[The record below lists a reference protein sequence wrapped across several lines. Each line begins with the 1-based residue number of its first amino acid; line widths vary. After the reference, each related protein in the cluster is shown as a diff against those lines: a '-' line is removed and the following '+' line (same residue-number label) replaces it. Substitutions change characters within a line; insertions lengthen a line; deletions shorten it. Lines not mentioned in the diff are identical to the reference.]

1 MEKEKRTTEEAETV
15 VGEVLSQ
22 DEITEKKR
30 ARERRSSFRYVPGS
44 MVTKSN
50 DLIQKTKY
58 TLPRTQQKILFVLM
72 SKIDQKN
79 DKDPTKIYEIT
90 FNEFSKL
97 TGVQTMDTHYLNYLQ
112 KTITDLAGRGFW
124 VRTEEGYKFVR
135 WLGGDPEVNLKRKVI
150 RLQFGTTIWPQ
161 ITQLTS
167 NYTSYSIEY
176 LLMMKS
182 TYSMRIYEILLSYD
196 NGSKDY
202 GYTNGIVFE
211 PVNEQILSK
220 FHEKRNDLVGF
231 KFKKFDMDEFKALL
245 SVPRDD
251 EKEKGSRAKKKED
264 GKYDREKPLS
274 EKYKTFGEF
283 EKNVLRTV
291 KAEINEMTDL
301 WFDYAPARERGER
314 KYKYLYI
321 FIKYK
326 TKEEMKDIR
335 TYHESI
341 KGDTEIIKESKA
353 RKKKAPTPEAQAE
366 LHEEALLPFPD
377 DVFTIKYRKLIGI
390 IKVKAE
396 YSTYEEK
403 LSAEQKNTLNDI
415 FTYTSKILTNE
426 KRRDEAEEMVECLN
440 RIIKDNKGLSTWAL
454 GMCAKFI
461 AMRGTSTQNQ
471 TQTTEQEKKKSPQ
484 YYRAVVY
491 NETIENSAN
500 LVADG
505 QQMLKSLD
513 YSDKFKSS
521 IFMSQFEED

>member
-22 DEITEKKR
+22 DEISEKKR

-79 DKDPTKIYEIT
+79 DKDPSKIYEIT

-220 FHEKRNDLVGF
+220 FHEN
-231 KFKKFDMDEFKALL
+231 
-245 SVPRDD
+245 
-251 EKEKGSRAKKKED
+251 
-264 GKYDREKPLS
+264 
-274 EKYKTFGEF
+274 
-283 EKNVLRTV
+283 
-291 KAEINEMTDL
+291 
-301 WFDYAPARERGER
+301 
-314 KYKYLYI
+314 
-321 FIKYK
+321 
-326 TKEEMKDIR
+326 
-335 TYHESI
+335 
-341 KGDTEIIKESKA
+341 
-353 RKKKAPTPEAQAE
+353 
-366 LHEEALLPFPD
+366 
-377 DVFTIKYRKLIGI
+377 
-390 IKVKAE
+390 
-396 YSTYEEK
+396 
-403 LSAEQKNTLNDI
+403 
-415 FTYTSKILTNE
+415 
-426 KRRDEAEEMVECLN
+426 
-440 RIIKDNKGLSTWAL
+440 
-454 GMCAKFI
+454 
-461 AMRGTSTQNQ
+461 
-471 TQTTEQEKKKSPQ
+471 
-484 YYRAVVY
+484 
-491 NETIENSAN
+491 
-500 LVADG
+500 
-505 QQMLKSLD
+505 
-513 YSDKFKSS
+513 
-521 IFMSQFEED
+521 